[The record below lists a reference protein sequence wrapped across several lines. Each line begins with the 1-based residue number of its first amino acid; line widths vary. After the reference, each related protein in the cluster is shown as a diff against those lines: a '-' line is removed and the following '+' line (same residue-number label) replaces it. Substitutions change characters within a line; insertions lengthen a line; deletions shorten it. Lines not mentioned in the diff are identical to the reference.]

1 MKKISSKP
9 IQDDEMRQ
17 EYDFRGAVRGKH
29 YKPLHEGY
37 AVHVHQPD
45 GSTEVQHYVLA
56 EGTVLLQPDV
66 RKYFPD
72 SNAVNSALRSLI
84 ALMEAMPHRTVGKKK
99 KSSAQVVTEE
109 QNQEKT
115 ISV

>member
-1 MKKISSKP
+1 MKKASSKP
-9 IQDDEMRQ
+9 IQDDEMRE

-37 AVHVHQPD
+37 TVHIHQPD
-45 GSTEVQHYVLA
+45 GSTELHQYVLA

-72 SNAVNSALRSLI
+72 SNAVNAALRSLI
-84 ALMEAMPHRTVGKKK
+84 ALMEAMPHRAVSKKK
-99 KSSAQVVTEE
+99 RPSAQVIKR
-109 QNQEKT
+109 Q
-115 ISV
+115 